1 MRDRLGERF
10 AELRR
15 DGRTGLVTFVTAGDP
30 EPMVSAAV
38 LRALV
43 AGGADV
49 IEVGMPFSDPMA
61 DGPSIQ
67 AANLRALGQGMT
79 LRGLLAMVR
88 AFRETDADTP
98 VVLMGYA
105 NPILAYGPDAFA
117 RDAAAAGIDGAIVVD
132 LPPEESD
139 ELAPQLVAAGVH
151 LVRLAT
157 PTTDVARLPA
167 VVRGASGF
175 LYYVAVAGVTGAN
188 SAAAADVG
196 AAVARIRQVT
206 DLPVAVGFGVRT
218 PAQAAEI
225 AAHADAVVV
234 GSAIVDLIAA
244 AHLARANDLPEQV
257 QRFVRGLSDAVRGA
271 TRRGEAQRGAKGRR

>member
-1 MRDRLGERF
+1 VDYVRGGMVMHQEMRSIAHD
-10 AELRR
+10 
-15 DGRTGLVTFVTAGDP
+15 VP
-30 EPMVSAAV
+30 
-38 LRALV
+38 
-43 AGGADV
+43 GADV

-67 AANLRALGQGMT
+67 AANLRALGSGMT

-88 AFRETDADTP
+88 AFREVDADTP

-105 NPILAYGPDAFA
+105 NPILAYGADAFA

-132 LPPEESD
+132 VPPEEAG
-139 ELAPQLVAAGVH
+139 ELAPQLAAAGMH

-157 PTTDVARLPA
+157 PTTDAARLPM
-167 VVRGASGF
+167 VVQGASGF

-188 SAAAADVG
+188 SAVAGDVG
-196 AAVARIRQVT
+196 AAVARIRAVT

-225 AAHADAVVV
+225 AVHADAVVV
-234 GSAIVDLIAA
+234 GSAIVELIAA
-244 AHLARANDLPEQV
+244 AHAARANDLPEQV

-271 TRRGEAQRGAKGRR
+271 TRRDAA